1 MGHVA
6 LKVVAKEDVAR
17 EVGVVVVVVLL
28 VAAPKVVMCAAPVEL
43 GRERYQVQRLSSID
57 DRVGQSE
64 IRTQSACLLR
74 IRRNAY
80 DIRTRRFECHMGR
93 RSS

>member
-6 LKVVAKEDVAR
+6 LKVVAKEDAAR
-17 EVGVVVVVVLL
+17 EEVVVVVVVLL
-28 VAAPKVVMCAAPVEL
+28 VAAPKAVVGADPVES
-43 GRERYQVQRLSSID
+43 GRERYQVQQLSSID

-64 IRTQSACLLR
+64 LRTQSACLLR
-74 IRRNAY
+74 IRRSAY

-93 RSS
+93 RS